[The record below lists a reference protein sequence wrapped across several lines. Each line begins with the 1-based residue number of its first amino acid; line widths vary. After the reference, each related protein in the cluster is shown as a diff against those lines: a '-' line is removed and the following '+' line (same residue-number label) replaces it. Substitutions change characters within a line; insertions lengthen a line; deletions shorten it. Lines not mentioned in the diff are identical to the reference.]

1 MRVHVSLCRHVIRWR
16 LCQGLLLR
24 SISVRIFAKLNSRV
38 RLPSFLFRVRHCAC
52 VTLPNPSPVR
62 LQRPPA
68 DFCFHFATLVISP
81 MTQNVTVLLHFPPRF
96 LFCLFFVSFKC
107 DRWQLNH
114 FVWLVVILRSY
125 LHMPILHCLWW
136 KYLQCVTDTQNS
148 LFVFC
153 GQNGYRWTTHHC
165 LSIPEGKSYKRWH
178 VLYQSIETF
187 CLGGGGVVNACD
199 DFISSDCT
207 FWWSIEI

>member
-24 SISVRIFAKLNSRV
+24 SVSCQNIRQAKLQGAFAIISVPSATLRVCHFAKSKPSTSTETAC
-38 RLPSFLFRVRHCAC
+38 RLLFPLCN
-52 VTLPNPSPVR
+52 TSDQPNDSER
-62 LQRPPA
+62 DCTAAL
-68 DFCFHFATLVISP
+68 
-81 MTQNVTVLLHFPPRF
+81 PPRF
-96 LFCLFFVSFKC
+96 LFCLFFCFFKC

-114 FVWLVVILRSY
+114 FVWVVVILRSY

-136 KYLQCVTDTQNS
+136 KYLQCVKDTQNS
-148 LFVFC
+148 LVFFADRKVTGGPHITASPFLRESLTNADMFCINRLRLFV
-153 GQNGYRWTTHHC
+153 
-165 LSIPEGKSYKRWH
+165 
-178 VLYQSIETF
+178 
-187 CLGGGGVVNACD
+187 GGGVNACD